1 MIKNKINRNIL
12 YFIFLISIPILI
24 AGCGCGGGGGGSSGG
39 GDSSTIGSGG
49 EGSGNIFEKYNVDVV
64 FNGDYHT
71 YVRTFPIKD
80 GEVSTDLTNLGQRVL
95 TDLKSNED
103 SIIDILKNM
112 NLQDDG
118 IAAISPN
125 YRPTLASVSSHI
137 GGKDVLDYA
146 EYYSALK
153 GVEGT
158 TYIVTGG
165 GGAPLHKDAGD
176 SNFIMVSIANN
187 HYVVGY
193 SLDKDRI
200 LFVVKDTQG
209 NPIDS
214 FVIYRQEPGG
224 DVGEPKEGGEVSTTI
239 EGGEVTSGIEDIQ
252 NGLSFNELN
261 GRKITFTDEKE
272 GSGSYPILSVWESRD
287 PEKGTLAT
295 FDITKGS
302 GEATKVTKYYAII
315 VKYDKGEARHGSG
328 NAWLPIYIPV
338 EQTGVTESS
347 PKGSLMDKKC
357 VQIGDRPD
365 PEEKTV
371 ECRTKYDTIKFE

>member
-1 MIKNKINRNIL
+1 MMIKNKINRNIL
-12 YFIFLISIPILI
+12 YFILLISIPILM
-24 AGCGCGGGGGGSSGG
+24 AGCGCGDGSGGSSGG
-39 GDSSTIGSGG
+39 GDSSTIGGG
-49 EGSGNIFEKYNVDVV
+49 EGSGNIFEKYKVDVV

-71 YVRTFPIKD
+71 YVRTFPIKN
-80 GEVSTDLTNLGQRVL
+80 GEISTDLTNLGQKVL

-112 NLQDDG
+112 NLQDAS
-118 IAAISPN
+118 IAF
-125 YRPTLASVSSHI
+125 VSNNI
-137 GGKDVLDYA
+137 GDKDVLNYA
-146 EYYSALK
+146 EYHSALK

-165 GGAPLHKDAGD
+165 GGATLHKDAGD

-214 FVIYRQEPGG
+214 FVVYRQEPSGDVGESKKGG
-224 DVGEPKEGGEVSTTI
+224 DVGTVESGSVNKKDEK
-239 EGGEVTSGIEDIQ
+239 VTSGIEDIQ
-252 NGLSFNELN
+252 KGLSFNELN
-261 GRKITFTDEKE
+261 GRRIAFTDEEE

-315 VKYDKGEARHGSG
+315 IKYDKGEARHGSG
-328 NAWLPIYIPV
+328 NAWLPVYIPV

-365 PEEKTV
+365 TEEKTV
-371 ECRTKYDTIKFE
+371 ECRTKYDSIKFE